1 MATFQILGQSAL
13 GTWDWIVLGA
23 YFGILLGLAW
33 WVILKSKDTADD
45 YFLAG
50 RNLGWFIVGAS
61 IFASNIGS
69 EHLVGLAGSGATDG
83 VAMAHYELHA
93 WCLLVLGWIMVPF
106 YSRSRVFTMPEFLER
121 RFTPTARWVLSII
134 SLVAYVLTKI
144 AVGIFAGGI
153 VFSVLL
159 PDLNFMGLDSFWIG
173 SFLVIIL
180 TGIYTVLG
188 GLRAVAYTEAV
199 QTIILVFGSA
209 LVTIF
214 GLRALGGWGELR
226 AICGSD
232 MFNLWKP
239 LVPAGIEGTWEPV
252 RETGRM
258 AWYFN
263 DNYPWLGMLFCAPII
278 GLWYWCTDQY
288 IVQRALGAPNEKAA
302 RRGSICASFF
312 KLLPVFIF
320 IIPGMICFAIAKGY
334 VGNEKASMDANSSVV
349 SERAVDLEASLFLDN
364 AEVVRLAQQGD
375 EAAFREYVRDDA
387 ALMEAF
393 GRENRLDAVMRRLV
407 EAEDRVVVLNEETGR
422 YQKSDQGTGRYLLR
436 GESQKAFPLLVA
448 NVLPVGLRGIVVAGL
463 LAALMSSLSGVFNAS
478 STLFTMDFYSKLRPK
493 ATQHQLVW
501 TGRVA
506 TTVMVLIGLLWIPV
520 IRGGKGL
527 YDYLQGVQAYLAPPI
542 FVVFFLGVFMKR
554 LNGKGCLAALI
565 IGFLLGLFRLAVDT
579 PVKLVGVRY
588 EHGSFFWIIN
598 NIFFQYY
605 SLLIFVVCVAVM
617 IAVSYLTAPP
627 SYEKISGL
635 TYGTTTIEDRER
647 SRSSWTRADVIFS
660 IVLLVVIV
668 AAYMYFT
675 G

>member
-1 MATFQILGQSAL
+1 MGSFAILGQAGGSL
-13 GTWDWIVLGA
+13 TSLDWVAIAV
-23 YFGILLGLAW
+23 YFGILLGVVW
-33 WVILKSKDTADD
+33 WVITKSRDTADD

-69 EHLVGLAGSGATDG
+69 EHVVGLAGSGSTDG

-106 YSRSRVFTMPEFLER
+106 YMRSKVFTMPEFLER
-121 RFTPTARWVLSII
+121 RFSPVARSVLSII
-134 SLVAYVLTKI
+134 SLIAYIVTKI

-159 PDLNFMGLDSFWIG
+159 PEIHLNIGFMVLDSFWIG
-173 SFLVIIL
+173 SILVIVL

-188 GLRAVAYTEAV
+188 GLRAVAYTDAV
-199 QTIILVFGSA
+199 QTIVLVFGSI

-226 AICGSD
+226 SFAGSE

-239 LVPAGIEGTWEPV
+239 LVPKGVEGTWAPV
-252 RETGRM
+252 KESGRM

-288 IVQRALGAPNEKAA
+288 IVQRALGAPNEQQA

-320 IIPGMICFAIAKGY
+320 IIPGIICFALA
-334 VGNEKASMDANSSVV
+334 V
-349 SERAVDLEASLFLDN
+349 SDKVPLIHQTLLDS
-364 AEVVRLAQQGD
+364 QGHIIRD
-375 EAAFREYVRDDA
+375 EA
-387 ALMEAF
+387 
-393 GRENRLDAVMRRLV
+393 
-407 EAEDRVVVLNEETGR
+407 
-422 YQKSDQGTGRYLLR
+422 QKS
-436 GESQKAFPLLVA
+436 FPLLVMT
-448 NVLPVGLRGIVVAGL
+448 VLPAGVRGIVVAGL

-478 STLFTMDFYSKLRPK
+478 STLFTMDFYSKFHPK
-493 ATQHQLVW
+493 ATQHRIVW
-501 TGRVA
+501 VGRVA

-542 FVVFFLGVFMKR
+542 FVVFFLGVSIKR
-554 LNGKGCLAALI
+554 LNAKGCLSALI
-565 IGFLLGLFRLAVDT
+565 IGFLLGLIRLGIDT
-579 PVKLVGVRY
+579 PVKLLRDFEY
-588 EHGSFFWIIN
+588 SKGSFLWIMN
-598 NIFFQYY
+598 NVFFQYY
-605 SLLIFVVCVAVM
+605 SLFIFIVCVVVM
-617 IAVSYLTAPP
+617 LAVSYLTEAP

-635 TYGTTTIEDRER
+635 TFGTTTTEDREK
-647 SRSSWTRADVIFS
+647 SRSSWSKVDVVFS
-660 IVLLVVIV
+660 VVLLIIIV
-668 AAYMYFT
+668 AVYMYFT